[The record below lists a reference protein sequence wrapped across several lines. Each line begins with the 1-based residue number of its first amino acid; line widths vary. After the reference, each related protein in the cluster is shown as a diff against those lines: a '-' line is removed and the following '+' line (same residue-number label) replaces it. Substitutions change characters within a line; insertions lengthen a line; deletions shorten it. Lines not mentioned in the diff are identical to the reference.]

1 VTLPAHVLPT
11 RGPPAR
17 PLPIRKLP
25 IRKLPICK
33 LPIRK
38 LIGPA
43 LMTAVMFLVLVGLGT
58 WQVRRLAWKEAI
70 LAQIARAEAAPP
82 FPLPATPDAAIP
94 ASFTPAPYTKVAVT
108 GTLLHDKS
116 ALYGVEVRDTR
127 AGPDLGALLIEP
139 LQRDGAPPL
148 LVDRGWVPLKRTGPV
163 AMPQGTVTIAGYV
176 HPADTPGLFSVQ
188 DDVAGRHFYTLDPA
202 AIGAAL
208 GLDRVAPFILI
219 ALGPPTSPVASPG
232 APPAALTDLPVPAEH
247 LPRPPN
253 NHLQYAIT
261 WYGLAA
267 VLLVIFTVWA
277 RKAASE

>member
-1 VTLPAHVLPT
+1 VTLPAQVLPT
-11 RGPPAR
+11 SGPTAR
-17 PLPIRKLP
+17 PLL
-25 IRKLPICK
+25 
-33 LPIRK
+33 IRK

-43 LMTAVMFLVLVGLGT
+43 LMTAVMFLVLIGLGT

-82 FPLPATPDAAIP
+82 IPLAATPDAAIP
-94 ASFTPAPYTKVAVT
+94 DSFTPAPYTKVAVT

-139 LQRDGAPPL
+139 LRRVGAPPV
-148 LVDRGWVPLKRTGPV
+148 LVDRGWVPLKHGAPV

-202 AIGAAL
+202 AIGTAV
-208 GLDRVAPFILI
+208 GLDRVAPFVLI
-219 ALGPPTSPVASPG
+219 ALGPPPVEG
-232 APPAALTDLPVPAEH
+232 LPIPAEH
-247 LPRPPN
+247 LPQPPN
-253 NHLQYAIT
+253 NHLEYAIT

-267 VLLVIFTVWA
+267 ALLVIFAVWV
-277 RKAASE
+277 RKAASA